1 MNYEIIGNHTI
12 GQLLGLYNRS
22 AERCKAISEML
33 EEISDQMDSVR
44 LAKSDLRLAQNDGDD
59 VADILD
65 YQTKVEREERI
76 LAELCNKY
84 NDSLAV
90 EARLLSENMAFG
102 LTKLDK

>member
-1 MNYEIIGNHTI
+1 MNHEVIGNHTI

-44 LAKSDLRLAQNDGDD
+44 LAKADLRLAQNDGDD
-59 VADILD
+59 IADILD

-102 LTKLDK
+102 LTKLDN

>member
-1 MNYEIIGNHTI
+1 MNHEIIGNHTI

-33 EEISDQMDSVR
+33 EEISDQMDTVR
-44 LAKSDLRLAQNDGDD
+44 LAKADLRLAQNDGDD
-59 VADILD
+59 IADILD

-76 LAELCNKY
+76 LTELCNKY

-102 LTKLDK
+102 LTKLDN

>member
-1 MNYEIIGNHTI
+1 MNHEIIGNHTI

-33 EEISDQMDSVR
+33 EEISDQMDCVR
-44 LAKSDLRLAQNDGDD
+44 LAKSDLRMAHTDGDEE
-59 VADILD
+59 ADILD
-65 YQTKVEREERI
+65 CQTKVEREERI
-76 LAELCNKY
+76 LSELCNKY

-102 LTKLDK
+102 LTKLDN